1 VQRKYRD
8 QDWTQ
13 DVEEF
18 AEPLVLHDAAFDKAE
33 GSKPALKARK
43 VFHDYY
49 RPRVE
54 RALEDRERED
64 YERVLAELRAHFS
77 KSSLRLPPPECA
89 PSPPPEPAPRPQPV
103 AAGEKA
109 DDIKPVAGES
119 VNLRELD
126 GLVGLE
132 DMDEGGDRKGR
143 GGAAV
148 APRRNT
154 SAGIKRFEVASQAE
168 ADQSVQAMHAASLHA
183 DSIGQPELAEILRV
197 AAQGVRDRQVMIELL
212 IDVSR
217 HVKAIADEAKKGNS
231 KNKSTGGG
239 GLGSRK
245 ERKDFFKKG
254 LLPLLWTGGLFP
266 EVGEP
271 EFLHLLS
278 AVGGERPEA
287 AVKKNCQNLV
297 ASIRKSFAAAIRNE
311 FTARFAPQ
319 NMTFPI
325 KAKKGKVIANALV
338 LFRFLSHVLH
348 LYLGGGQVPG

>member
-1 VQRKYRD
+1 MQHKYRE
-8 QDWTQ
+8 QDWTR
-13 DVEEF
+13 DVEGF

-33 GSKPALKARK
+33 GSKPALRARK

-54 RALEDRERED
+54 RVLEDRERED

-77 KSSLRLPPPECA
+77 KSSLRLPPPEGA
-89 PSPPPEPAPRPQPV
+89 PSAPPEPAPRPQPV

-109 DDIKPVAGES
+109 DDKLVAGES
-119 VNLRELD
+119 SVNLSELD

-132 DMDEGGDRKGR
+132 DMDEGDDGKGK
-143 GGAAV
+143 GEAAMT
-148 APRRNT
+148 PRQKT
-154 SAGIKRFEVASQAE
+154 GAGIKRFEVASQAE
-168 ADQSVQAMHAASLHA
+168 ANQSVQAMHAASLHA
-183 DSIGQPELAEILRV
+183 DSIGQPELAEILRL

-217 HVKAIADEAKKGNS
+217 NVKAIADENKKGNV
-231 KNKSTGGG
+231 KNKSSGGG

-271 EFLHLLS
+271 EFLDLVS

-297 ASIRKSFAAAIRNE
+297 AAIRKKFAAAIRNE
-311 FTARFAPQ
+311 FTARFAPH

-325 KAKKGKVIANALV
+325 KAKKGMVIANALV
-338 LFRFLSHVLH
+338 FAFFSHL
-348 LYLGGGQVPG
+348 LLRQVASGSPG